1 MQYFIFKTIFGIV
14 LGIILC
20 FVFVKLAKRDHS
32 TVLPI
37 PAIKHRILRL
47 SLFVAISICCFTV
60 AIYLLA
66 NGSVKDH
73 KFDFSYRQHYLLRD
87 YYGKYDRD
95 GNKSDKYLRWYNYN
109 KPRLDHMSYEQGQ
122 ILFANGMYIEKFG
135 EDAFHSKDK
144 SQRDMEYRNAV
155 LQERIEEIFGEDEK
169 YAEIIQMTL
178 RGQLELLFSDYMTDR
193 EIMEYLKGCEK
204 VNNMR
209 LLFDA
214 IILLGFI
221 SLSLGLYCYF
231 FHPSYVSNWKK
242 ALKIIGYTLLIS
254 AYFNCTDYHPDFVPL
269 RAIVAYSLFIILLLA
284 SYFFIRFSKSNV

>member
-1 MQYFIFKTIFGIV
+1 MKREIYNDLLHWKNNEDRKPLIIQGARQVGKTWMMKEFGAQEYKHTIYINCDDEPLMQNVFEKDYDMERILFEIQVISGIKPEPEKT
-14 LGIILC
+14 LIILDEIQE
-20 FVFVKLAKRDHS
+20 VPRGIHAL
-32 TVLPI
+32 
-37 PAIKHRILRL
+37 
-47 SLFVAISICCFTV
+47 
-60 AIYLLA
+60 
-66 NGSVKDH
+66 
-73 KFDFSYRQHYLLRD
+73 
-87 YYGKYDRD
+87 KY
-95 GNKSDKYLRWYNYN
+95 
-109 KPRLDHMSYEQGQ
+109 
-122 ILFANGMYIEKFG
+122 F
-135 EDAFHSKDK
+135 
-144 SQRDMEYRNAV
+144 
-155 LQERIEEIFGEDEK
+155 
-169 YAEIIQMTL
+169 
-178 RGQLELLFSDYMTDR
+178 
-193 EIMEYLKGCEK
+193 CEK